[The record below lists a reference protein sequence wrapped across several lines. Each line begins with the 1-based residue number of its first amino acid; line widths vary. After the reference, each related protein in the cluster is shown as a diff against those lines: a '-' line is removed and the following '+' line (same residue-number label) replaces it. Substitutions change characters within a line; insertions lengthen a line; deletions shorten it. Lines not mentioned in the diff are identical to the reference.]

1 MSERDQ
7 VNNMLVETVN
17 LSVLSENDG
26 SGQVPVSCVA
36 RINGVAL
43 NRAAEGLGAEALR
56 QRACTELLRQA
67 AIREG
72 LLAADDAVPVDGVTS
87 EAASQAIDAWLT
99 RELQLPEP
107 SVEACQR
114 HHAAHQARY
123 RTGEKIQVRHILF
136 AVTPGMDVVALRNRA
151 EACLLD
157 VRCHDG
163 QAQASA
169 GFGRSARELSNCPSA
184 ELGGDLGWLSLAQL
198 PSSLATAAAGM
209 NSNEVQAV
217 ASPGGISILL
227 LIDKRQVAMSDPRDS
242 VLSLKQIAITFP
254 AGTAEAQIAPLVN
267 RFSEET
273 QQIAGCGV
281 ADEMAAKLGADVV
294 NRDGIKIRDLPAPL
308 QQVMLDLQ
316 IGQSTP
322 PYGSLQD
329 GVRVFVLCGRDAPEV
344 AASESFDE
352 IMSRLEEERV
362 NKRARIYLRDLRRDA
377 VIEYN

>member
-7 VNNMLVETVN
+7 VNNMLVETVD

-26 SGQVPVSCVA
+26 SGQVPVSGVA

-184 ELGGDLGWLSLAQL
+184 ELGGDLGWLTPADCAPEFARELFGKPEVGVLPRLVHSRFGLHVVEVLAREGGVAQAFEAVQGAVAMALRQL
-198 PSSLATAAAGM
+198 AWVTALRQCLQVLAG
-209 NSNEVQAV
+209 QAV
-217 ASPGGISILL
+217 VEGIEL
-227 LIDKRQVAMSDPRDS
+227 DAAD
-242 VLSLKQIAITFP
+242 T
-254 AGTAEAQIAPLVN
+254 PLV
-267 RFSEET
+267 
-273 QQIAGCGV
+273 Q
-281 ADEMAAKLGADVV
+281 
-294 NRDGIKIRDLPAPL
+294 
-308 QQVMLDLQ
+308 
-316 IGQSTP
+316 
-322 PYGSLQD
+322 
-329 GVRVFVLCGRDAPEV
+329 
-344 AASESFDE
+344 
-352 IMSRLEEERV
+352 
-362 NKRARIYLRDLRRDA
+362 
-377 VIEYN
+377 

>member
-1 MSERDQ
+1 
-7 VNNMLVETVN
+7 MLVETVD
-17 LSVLSENDG
+17 LRVLSENDG
-26 SGQVPVSCVA
+26 SGQVPVSGVA

-72 LLAADDAVPVDGVTS
+72 LLAVDDAAPVDGVTS

-114 HHAAHQARY
+114 HHAVHQARY

-184 ELGGDLGWLSLAQL
+184 ELGGDLGWLTPADCAPEFARELFGKPEVGVLPRLVHSRFGLHVVEVLAREGGVAQAFEAVQGAVTMAL
-198 PSSLATAAAGM
+198 RQQAWVTALRQCLQVLAG
-209 NSNEVQAV
+209 QAV
-217 ASPGGISILL
+217 VEGIEL
-227 LIDKRQVAMSDPRDS
+227 DAAD
-242 VLSLKQIAITFP
+242 T
-254 AGTAEAQIAPLVN
+254 PLV
-267 RFSEET
+267 
-273 QQIAGCGV
+273 Q
-281 ADEMAAKLGADVV
+281 
-294 NRDGIKIRDLPAPL
+294 
-308 QQVMLDLQ
+308 
-316 IGQSTP
+316 
-322 PYGSLQD
+322 
-329 GVRVFVLCGRDAPEV
+329 
-344 AASESFDE
+344 
-352 IMSRLEEERV
+352 
-362 NKRARIYLRDLRRDA
+362 
-377 VIEYN
+377 